1 MKYVIT
7 EEIENYFEDKNIE
20 FAVGSLLL
28 EYEERLRQGKDKITP
43 KYAVMQ
49 VFNLSSKKAKLCLR
63 LVEEIK
69 TLSFK

>member
-20 FAVGSLLL
+20 FAVASLL
-28 EYEERLRQGKDKITP
+28 RGKDKIIP

-69 TLSFK
+69 TLSK

>member
-20 FAVGSLLL
+20 FAVGSLL
-28 EYEERLRQGKDKITP
+28 QGKDKIIP

-63 LVEEIK
+63 LVEDIK
-69 TLSFK
+69 TLSK